1 MKDEKVMESSHAMDR
16 ATSLRHF
23 LTIVFKR
30 IWIIVAIAVLTTAF
44 GAFKLL
50 SQQDL
55 YQAQAKLLLER
66 DPELEKAL
74 LLRVSSTGRSGE
86 ASYSYTQ
93 ESEIMTSRPVLE
105 SVIRSL
111 KMYGFDDTTRFT
123 TAEKQ
128 EIAMQMAVTDMGRHL
143 NISPSS
149 DPNIVKVRYKSKNPE
164 VCASVVNELVARYI
178 DYRFKIFSDDQ
189 SIAFLDRQIEETV
202 TQLNELQ
209 QRRMEFQSEGTLYSP
224 EREGDL
230 LFTKLKDY
238 ENRADGVRLDRIAK
252 ESRLAALRDLV
263 ASGSYDELPAID
275 LGEDNFR
282 MEGVLQLKTQ
292 IRDLEYER
300 DRLRQR
306 YTDSYDEVQEKN
318 DEIEA
323 LTNRIN
329 EEITEIIGVLET
341 SISALQ
347 GEETTLRRSAASIR
361 QQISGL
367 SSKEL
372 ELDRLSRGIQEKEE
386 LYSLLLK
393 QREEANISKS
403 KKEMVVRVKILS
415 PAVVPINPI
424 PTNNGMKMV
433 MVLFFGLFAGVSIA
447 FFIDFF
453 DHSFKSAEDVQRYL
467 DLDTLASIRSF

>member
-1 MKDEKVMESSHAMDR
+1 
-16 ATSLRHF
+16 
-23 LTIVFKR
+23 LTVVFKR
-30 IWIIVAIAVLTTAF
+30 VWIIIAIAVLTLAA

-50 SQQDL
+50 REPDK
-55 YQAQAKLLLER
+55 YVAQSKLLLER

-74 LLRVSSTGRSGE
+74 LLRVSSSGRSGE

-111 KMYGFDDTTRFT
+111 EMYGFDDTTRFGS
-123 TAEKQ
+123 AQ
-128 EIAMQMAVTDMGRHL
+128 ELEVAMQQAVTDMGKHL
-143 NISPSS
+143 TIAPSS
-149 DPNIVKVRYKSKNPE
+149 DPNIIKVKYKSKIPE
-164 VCASVVNELVARYI
+164 ECALVVNELVDRYI

-189 SIAFLDRQIEETV
+189 SIAFLERQLQET
-202 TQLNELQ
+202 TEQLNELQ

-238 ENRADGVRLDRIAK
+238 ENRADAVRLERISK
-252 ESRLAALRDLV
+252 ESRLTALRNMV

-275 LGEDNFR
+275 LSDDNTH
-282 MEGVLQLKTQ
+282 MQGILQLKTQ
-292 IRDLEYER
+292 LRDLEYER

-318 DEIEA
+318 EEIEA

-329 EEITEIIGVLET
+329 GEITEIIGVLE
-341 SISALQ
+341 ISLQALRS
-347 GEETTLRRSAASIR
+347 EENTLRRSARVIR
-361 QQISGL
+361 NQISGL

-372 ELDRLSRGIQEKEE
+372 ELDRLSRGIEEKEE

-415 PAVVPINPI
+415 PAVVPIDPI
-424 PTNNGMKMV
+424 PTNKGLKMV
-433 MVLFFGLFAGVSIA
+433 MVLFFGVFAGVSIA
-447 FFIDFF
+447 FFTDFF